1 MSEQLNEQLSE
12 QDEQA
17 VQTHQKTAMP
27 IKEVIAYLCE
37 KFPLCFIAEGEAKPL
52 KVGLFQELAE
62 ALAGDDKVS
71 KTLLRQALRSYTMS
85 WRYLHACRDGAVRVG
100 LNGEEAGVVD
110 SQQAEH
116 AAQTLAQAKAAV
128 AERRAAE
135 RKEQRKAQRKE
146 FFKQKAREE
155 NAKKRTERHN
165 APKASLES
173 LAALESKF
181 SRK

>member
-1 MSEQLNEQLSE
+1 MSEQQLE
-12 QDEQA
+12 TQ
-17 VQTHQKTAMP
+17 QKTALP
-27 IKEVIAYLCE
+27 LKEVIAYLCE
-37 KFPLCFIAEGEAKPL
+37 KFPNCFIAEGEAKPL
-52 KVGLFQELAE
+52 KVGLFQELAA
-62 ALAGDDKVS
+62 ALEGDEKVS
-71 KTLLRQALRSYTMS
+71 KTSLRQALRNYTMS

-116 AAQTLAQAKAAV
+116 AAQTLAEAKAAY
-128 AERRAAE
+128 AQRRAEAA
-135 RKEQRKAQRKE
+135 KEQRKVQRKE

-155 NAKKRTERHN
+155 NAKKRSEAKTN

-181 SRK
+181 SKGR

>member
-1 MSEQLNEQLSE
+1 MSEQQLENQQRTSL
-12 QDEQA
+12 
-17 VQTHQKTAMP
+17 P
-27 IKEVIAYLCE
+27 LKEVVAYLCE
-37 KFPLCFIAEGEAKPL
+37 KFPECFIAEGEAKPL
-52 KVGLFQELAE
+52 KVGLFQDLAA
-62 ALAGDDKVS
+62 ALEGDDKVS

-85 WRYLHACRDGAVRVG
+85 WRYLHACRDGAVRVDLHG
-100 LNGEEAGVVD
+100 AEAGVVD

-116 AAQTLAQAKAAV
+116 AAQTLAQAKAAY

-135 RKEQRKAQRKE
+135 QKEQRKAERKE

-155 NAKKRTERHN
+155 NAKKRAEQKAA

-181 SRK
+181 GKGR

>member
-1 MSEQLNEQLSE
+1 MSEQLNEQPTEIQS
-12 QDEQA
+12 
-17 VQTHQKTAMP
+17 VPNPKTAMP
-27 IKEVIAYLCE
+27 LKEVIAYLCE
-37 KFPLCFIAEGEAKPL
+37 RFPACFIAEGEAKPL
-52 KVGLFQELAE
+52 KIGLFQDLAE
-62 ALAGDDKVS
+62 ALDGDEKVS
-71 KTLLRQALRSYTMS
+71 KTLLRQALRNYTMS

-100 LNGEEAGVVD
+100 LDGENAGVVD
-110 SQQAEH
+110 AQQAEH
-116 AAQTLAQAKAAV
+116 AAQTLAQAKAAY

-135 RKEQRKAQRKE
+135 QKEQRKAARKE

-155 NAKKRTERHN
+155 NAKKRTEQRTN

>member
-1 MSEQLNEQLSE
+1 MSEQQLE
-12 QDEQA
+12 NQ
-17 VQTHQKTAMP
+17 QKTSLP
-27 IKEVIAYLCE
+27 LKEVVAYLCE
-37 KFPLCFIAEGEAKPL
+37 KFPHCFIAEGEAKPL
-52 KVGLFQELAE
+52 KVGLFQDLAT
-62 ALAGDDKVS
+62 ALEGDDKVS

-85 WRYLHACRDGAVRVG
+85 WRYLHACRDGAVRVD

-116 AAQTLAQAKAAV
+116 AAQTLAQAKAAY

-135 RKEQRKAQRKE
+135 QKEQRKVQRKE

-155 NAKKRTERHN
+155 NAKKRAEQKAT

-181 SRK
+181 SKGR